1 MEELLQLPN
10 ANLII
15 FGILGLVILFIIL
28 KLLKWPLKILLN
40 GIFGVILLYL
50 VNFIGGQVGYPGLVG
65 INWITALIAGF
76 LGIPGVAVLVIFKL
90 FM

>member
-1 MEELLQLPN
+1 MEQILASPN
-10 ANLII
+10 ANLLI
-15 FGILGLVILFIIL
+15 FGVIGIVILFIIL
-28 KLLKWPLKILLN
+28 KLFKWPIKILMN

-50 VNFIGGQVGYPGLVG
+50 VNLIGGQVGYPNLVG
-65 INWITALIAGF
+65 INWVTALIAGF

>member
-1 MEELLQLPN
+1 MEQLIQLGTDN
-10 ANLII
+10 AII
-15 FGILGLVILFIIL
+15 FCIAGVVILFIIL
-28 KLLKWPLKILLN
+28 KLFKLPLKILFN

-50 VNFIGGQVGYPGLVG
+50 VNFIGGQVGYPDIIG